1 MSLLTSIEFDG
12 YLNANR
18 EVFTQLNL
26 KYYQRLAQGV
36 KSEEMLQDLFMF
48 SAILRILLKYD
59 TTDLPSTT
67 ATLNTFTPKQIKYII
82 DAANCLRVKYNIPI
96 NIDNYILAV
105 EGLLVPLTAIL
116 EENGDPIL
124 TESGDYILT
133 EE

>member
-48 SAILRILLKYD
+48 SAILRILL
-59 TTDLPSTT
+59 
-67 ATLNTFTPKQIKYII
+67 
-82 DAANCLRVKYNIPI
+82 
-96 NIDNYILAV
+96 
-105 EGLLVPLTAIL
+105 
-116 EENGDPIL
+116 
-124 TESGDYILT
+124 
-133 EE
+133 